1 MKQAIK
7 IGSVLLVFLLVLGLA
22 ACTNSAETGDEDVG
36 LSTADLAKADKLLA
50 DYEAARAIENWE
62 GAEAKADQIK
72 SKYADSEAAG
82 KLKSSLG
89 QVRAKAE
96 QAREARR
103 LQALW
108 DYQSVPAEG
117 GVQRSAS
124 IFSKTVAV
132 EEGSPLTVPDAQLV
146 LRDHPAWGRSAYLLL
161 AQSKFQCGEP
171 CTVKISFVDVAA
183 QTWAAKQAD
192 SGQGPALFIE
202 DEQGFIAQ
210 MDNSD
215 NVRITLPEGS
225 GFAPSVTFEV
235 GGYDAALYAKP

>member
-1 MKQAIK
+1 MMIRN
-7 IGSVLLVFLLVLGLA
+7 VLLALLLTLGVA
-22 ACTNSAETGDEDVG
+22 ACGGSGEAEEEAG
-36 LSTADLAKADKLLA
+36 LSAADQAKAEKLLA

-72 SKYADSEAAG
+72 SRYAESAAADR
-82 KLKSSLG
+82 LKTSLG

-132 EEGSPLTVPDAQLV
+132 EEGSPSPVPDAQLV

-161 AQSKFQCGEP
+161 AQSKFECGNP

-192 SGQGPALFIE
+192 SGKGPALFIE

-210 MDNSD
+210 MENSD

-225 GFAPSVTFEV
+225 GLVPSVTFEV
-235 GGYDAALYAKP
+235 GGYDAARYAKP